1 LVLNGIRTVELRLM
15 SSNARAGAIIF
26 AADPQRLADFYAAV
40 TDLPIRAADDAVVV
54 LRSDT
59 FELVIHRL
67 AGEPPVSDPP
77 VARLDG
83 YIKPFF
89 PVADL
94 GVARDKAAAFGGRLQ
109 SADEEWSARGF
120 RACEGIDP
128 EGNVVQFRQDSAD
141 T

>member
-1 LVLNGIRTVELRLM
+1 MPG
-15 SSNARAGAIIF
+15 NARQGAIIF
-26 AADPQRLADFYAAV
+26 AADHQRLAGFYAAV
-40 TDLPIRAADDAVVV
+40 TDLQVSMADDTVVV

-67 AGEPPVSDPP
+67 AGEPPVSGPP

-89 PVADL
+89 AVADL
-94 GVARDKAAAFGGRLQ
+94 GVARQNAAALGGHLQ
-109 SADEEWSARGF
+109 PAEDEWAARGF

-128 EGNVVQFRQDSAD
+128 EGNAIQFRQDAAV
-141 T
+141 